1 MDIESF
7 QNVSLNHLDF
17 TDEAPNPPKV
27 AKAPKAA
34 AGYSVEHIPLP
45 DEMPMAFNTSNIPK
59 EILKSSTVE
68 NLISQN
74 DDLMTR
80 LKVALRRL
88 STLESENH
96 KLADVAQKAK
106 LSQAAVADQMMIFKE
121 KDQLWKQKLT
131 QAEKEKDLH
140 VEKTRALQEK
150 VEKLANEVER
160 YHKYHDRIKTQ
171 VKPYIQQLKEYS
183 HSLEKKSEALLQSQA
198 RSDAQISDL
207 RFQIVEVTKNSR
219 LQIELREKST
229 HEMVQQYEL
238 QIQNQTTEL
247 RRLEESHKELEVK
260 ALRLNKALEKQDALE
275 NQLVEMMRSKEELKT
290 RSEQE
295 VLRLQDRASELHRAN
310 TRLELEHNDLRDLA
324 MSNEMTIKDLRKENQ
339 DLTQQLDSLRYMWN
353 AKIEENE
360 KARAALQ
367 SLERLNVEL
376 SQKVNELRSAQIDE
390 D

>member
-17 TDEAPNPPKV
+17 TDEAPNPPKI
-27 AKAPKAA
+27 AKTSKAA
-34 AGYSVEHIPLP
+34 TGYSVEHIPLP
-45 DEMPMAFNTSNIPK
+45 DEMPMAFNTSSVPK
-59 EILKSSTVE
+59 DILKSSTVE